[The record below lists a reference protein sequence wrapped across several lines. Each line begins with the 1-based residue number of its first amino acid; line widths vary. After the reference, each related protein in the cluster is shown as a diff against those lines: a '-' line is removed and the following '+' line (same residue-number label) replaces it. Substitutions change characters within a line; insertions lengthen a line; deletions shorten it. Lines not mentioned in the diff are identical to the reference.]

1 MSLRYICDIGLDCL
15 GSGGD
20 IIDGPMGIRG
30 SIVGLCSLMDVVQM
44 DYAMWLDICLIG
56 DTNLLIDLLA
66 AIEHTRGVLLCMA
79 NGFISYLVDRIVI
92 TNESACIRWCI
103 SLPFCIA

>member
-44 DYAMWLDICLIG
+44 DYAMWLDICL
-56 DTNLLIDLLA
+56 
-66 AIEHTRGVLLCMA
+66 
-79 NGFISYLVDRIVI
+79 
-92 TNESACIRWCI
+92 
-103 SLPFCIA
+103 